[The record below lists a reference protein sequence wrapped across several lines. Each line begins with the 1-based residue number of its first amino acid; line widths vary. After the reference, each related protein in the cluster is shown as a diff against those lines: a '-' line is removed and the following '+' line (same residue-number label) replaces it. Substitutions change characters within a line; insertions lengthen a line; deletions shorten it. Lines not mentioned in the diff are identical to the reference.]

1 MSSYTVLI
9 SLNTS
14 LKNKRTHRLNVL
26 LSGVEDKAG
35 ARAAL
40 AGIARDLMADNDEM
54 VVYAYLEKQA
64 VQWNGYI
71 ARMKAVRGQE
81 PVIVFDN
88 DPELRRQV
96 YLSTVD

>member
-1 MSSYTVLI
+1 M
-9 SLNTS
+9 
-14 LKNKRTHRLNVL
+14 HRLNVL

-35 ARAAL
+35 ARAEL

-71 ARMKAVRGQE
+71 ARMKVVRDQE

-88 DPELRRQV
+88 DPELRRQI
-96 YLSTVD
+96 YMSMVD